1 MEMTGERRI
10 AAPRQRVWEALNDPA
25 VLQQAIPGCE
35 SVERS
40 AEDEFKAKLA
50 IKLGPMSAKL
60 NGKVTLSNVVPPE
73 SYTITGEGQGGA
85 MGFFKGGADVRLAED
100 GPEATVLTYAVRAQV
115 GGKMAQLGA
124 RLIDSTA
131 KSMSEQFFDRFAAI
145 VAPPAEAA
153 ALPAEPTPAPVEAA
167 APVVAEP
174 VPAAPVLAEPPP
186 AVAAPAPVAAAPAAS
201 VPPPPPAASRPVAP
215 PPASRAPVAWPGGF
229 VAPPAMD
236 MPAFYEQVGDLLFR
250 PIGGVPPQ
258 LVYSLGIILLLLLV
272 ALVVT

>member
-40 AEDEFKAKLA
+40 AEDEFKAKMA

-100 GPEATVLTYAVRAQV
+100 GPEATVLSYAVRAQV

-145 VAPPAEAA
+145 VAPPPPAAAEPAEAIA
-153 ALPAEPTPAPVEAA
+153 TP
-167 APVVAEP
+167 AEP
-174 VPAAPVLAEPPP
+174 VPAPAAPAMTDVAPAAAADNAP
-186 AVAAPAPVAAAPAAS
+186 AVAAPAA
-201 VPPPPPAASRPVAP
+201 PPPPAPGPA
-215 PPASRAPVAWPGGF
+215 PASRSPAAILSAARGGGF
-229 VAPPAMD
+229 VAPPVMD
-236 MPAFYEQVGDLLFR
+236 MPAIYEQIGDKLFR
-250 PIGGVPPQ
+250 PVAGVPPQ
-258 LVYSLGIILLLLLV
+258 LVYSIGIIVLLLFV
-272 ALVVT
+272 ALVVR